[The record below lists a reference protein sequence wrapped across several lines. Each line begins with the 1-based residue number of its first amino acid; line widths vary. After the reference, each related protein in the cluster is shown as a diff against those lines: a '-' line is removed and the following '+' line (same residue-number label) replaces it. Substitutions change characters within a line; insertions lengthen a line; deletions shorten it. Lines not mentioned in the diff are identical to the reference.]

1 MKKPINDYTVWTA
14 IVTPMNADSTVNYS
28 DLEKLLREQEA
39 AGNAITI
46 LGSTGEATNLDLDER
61 KSILDFA
68 LGLGLQTAF
77 MCGVG
82 GTNVHEQKAWIEYL
96 NTKDLDAYLIVVPIY
111 AKPGIHGQHA
121 WFKELM
127 DTSERPVCL
136 YNVPGRTAKAL
147 EIETLKMLADHP
159 RLWAIKEA
167 SGKEADFSAYAAA
180 APNVHMLSGDDAMLP
195 QFAKLG
201 AKGVVSVASNIWPE
215 ATAEY
220 ARQCLSGTF
229 SDAELWSQAIAS
241 LFAASNP
248 VPAKAILHAEGRI
261 STPTMR
267 VPLHADDMIG
277 LDEALRLSTEIRSW
291 YQRI

>member
-1 MKKPINDYTVWTA
+1 MKKPINEYQVWTA
-14 IVTPMNADSTVNYS
+14 IVTPMNEDSTVNYE
-28 DLEKLLREQEA
+28 DLENLLREQAA

-61 KSILDFA
+61 KQILEFA
-68 LGLGLQTAF
+68 LSLGLETAF

-96 NTKDLDAYLIVVPIY
+96 NTRNLDAYLIVVPIY
-111 AKPGIHGQHA
+111 AKPGIHGQYA

-127 DTSERPVCL
+127 DASTRPVAL

-147 EIETLKMLADHP
+147 EIETLKMLVNHP

-201 AKGVVSVASNIWPE
+201 AKGVISVAANIWPE
-215 ATAEY
+215 STAEY
-220 ARQCLSGTF
+220 ARQCLSGEFTDH
-229 SDAELWSQAIAS
+229 SLWSRAIAA

-248 VPAKAILHAEGRI
+248 VPAKAVLHAEGQI
-261 STPTMR
+261 SAPTLR
-267 VPLHADDMIG
+267 VPLHAKDMVG
-277 LDEALRLSTEIRSW
+277 LNEALELSQQIRSW
-291 YQRI
+291 HS

>member
-1 MKKPINDYTVWTA
+1 MKNPINDYTVWTA
-14 IVTPMNADSTVNYS
+14 IVTPMNEDSTVNYD

-61 KSILDFA
+61 KAILDFA
-68 LGLGLQTAF
+68 LGLGLETAF

-82 GTNVHEQKAWIEYL
+82 GTNVHEQKTWIEYL
-96 NTKDLDAYLIVVPIY
+96 NTQDLDAYLIVVPIY
-111 AKPGIHGQHA
+111 SKPGIHGQYA

-127 DTSERPVCL
+127 DASDRPVAL

-147 EIETLKMLADHP
+147 EVETLKMLANHP

-167 SGKEADFSAYAAA
+167 SGKEEDFSAYAAA
-180 APNVHMLSGDDAMLP
+180 VPSLHMLSGDDAMLP
-195 QFAKLG
+195 QFAKRG
-201 AKGVVSVASNIWPE
+201 AKGVVSVASNIWPA
-215 ATAEY
+215 ATAMY
-220 ARQCLSGTF
+220 ARQCLDGTF
-229 SDAELWSQAIAS
+229 KDTELWGRAIAS

-267 VPLHADDMIG
+267 IPLHADDMVG
-277 LDEALRLSTEIRSW
+277 LEEALKLSEQIKSLR
-291 YQRI
+291 Y